1 MVYPDNRILFN
12 TKRKQLSGPK
22 RTWRNLKCI
31 ILSERIQSEKAPL
44 LYDSN
49 HMTLWKSETTETI
62 KGLVCQDL
70 GGGMSRWSTE
80 DVSGSETILC
90 DTTMVDECYYTFVK
104 AHGMYTTKAEPRLRP
119 WTLGDK
125 DMSVQVYQLWQMHHS
140 GAGCRQRRKLCMC
153 GARRNSVL
161 SLL

>member
-62 KGLVCQDL
+62 KGLVFQDL

-90 DTTMVDECYYTFVK
+90 DTTMVDTC
-104 AHGMYTTKAEPRLRP
+104 H
-119 WTLGDK
+119 
-125 DMSVQVYQLWQMHHS
+125 
-140 GAGCRQRRKLCMC
+140 
-153 GARRNSVL
+153 
-161 SLL
+161 